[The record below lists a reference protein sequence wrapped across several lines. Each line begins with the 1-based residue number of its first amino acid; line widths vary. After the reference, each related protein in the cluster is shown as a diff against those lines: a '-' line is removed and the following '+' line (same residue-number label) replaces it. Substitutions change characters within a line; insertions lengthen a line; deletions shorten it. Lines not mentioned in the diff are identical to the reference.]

1 MAKPLYSL
9 SGPKTLFEMSYAEA
23 AELRKKTDV
32 VLIGVG
38 SVEQHGPHLPLGADS
53 MQVTELAKRVAVK
66 LRKKRREVAIAP
78 VIPFGN
84 SIVHMEFPGS
94 ITLRDQTLVAVIK
107 DVCRSL
113 HSHGF
118 TRQALLIGHVGNIP
132 AMKIAA
138 RETHEE
144 LGAEVMVL
152 NWISVVFKN
161 AQKLFKSSRP
171 WYGGEGH
178 GGEYNTSLF
187 MAMHPELVD
196 MKRAKVNWSKKAEE
210 VYQNPDCDY
219 MFHRYKAL
227 TRSGIIGD
235 PFVSTKETGDA
246 IFNFAADWIVKCV
259 MDKFPK

>member
-1 MAKPLYSL
+1 MSKPLYCL

-23 AELRKKTDV
+23 AEMRKKTNV
-32 VLIGVG
+32 ALVPVG

-53 MQVTELAKRVAVK
+53 MQVTELSKRIAAR
-66 LRKKRREVAIAP
+66 LKRQRRDVVIAP

-84 SIVHMEFPGS
+84 SIVHMDFPGT
-94 ITLRDQTLVAVIK
+94 ITLRDETLIAVVK

-113 HSHGF
+113 HLHGF

-144 LGAEVMVL
+144 LGTEIMVL

-161 AQKLFKSSRP
+161 APRLFKSSRP
-171 WYGGEGH
+171 YYGGEGH

-219 MFHRYKAL
+219 MFHRYKSL
-227 TRSGIIGD
+227 TKSGIIGD
-235 PFVSTKETGDA
+235 PFVSTKETGDK
-246 IFNFAADWIVKCV
+246 IFDFAAKWVADCV
-259 MDKFPK
+259 RRKFC